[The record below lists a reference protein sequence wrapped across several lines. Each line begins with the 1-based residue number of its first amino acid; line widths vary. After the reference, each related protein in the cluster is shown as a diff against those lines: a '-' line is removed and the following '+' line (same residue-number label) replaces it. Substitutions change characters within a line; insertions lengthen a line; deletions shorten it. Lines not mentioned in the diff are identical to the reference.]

1 MDLLELQEAF
11 TQWNKDAMEGMQ
23 LTHKVTEFLRI
34 LIMDGHFPPESQ
46 LPNEPDLSTY
56 LDISRSTVRSA
67 LATLEQGGFITRRWG
82 VGTFVAKDPPTYNNL
97 NLNSGVTQL
106 IRSSGSEPG
115 LSEVLITT
123 RPASERI
130 CSQLL
135 LEAGTPT
142 LVIERVRLADG
153 KPIVFSIDV
162 LPLKLFDLPNG
173 KTLLDELEAHV
184 KDQQSIYEFLR
195 LHLNLIIHHG
205 IAWIRPLSADQIIA
219 DKLQICESSN
229 ILQLEQV
236 DFDNNGEPVA
246 FSDEYYVAD
255 AFRFHI
261 YRSNQG
267 NYL

>member
-1 MDLLELQEAF
+1 MNLLELQEAF
-11 TQWNKDAMEGMQ
+11 TQWNKDTMEGMQ

-115 LSEVLITT
+115 LSELLITT

-135 LEAGTPT
+135 LEAGAPT

-173 KTLLDELEAHV
+173 KTLLVELEAHV

-195 LHLNLIIHHG
+195 LHMNLIIHHG

-219 DKLQICESSN
+219 DKLQICLSSN